1 MNWVF
6 KDYSCKFMLV
16 FFDNILIYSSDWNER
31 LLHLQI
37 VFNSLKTNQLQVKVE
52 KGKFEREVQY

>member
-37 VFNSLKTNQLQVKVE
+37 VFNSLKTNQLQVKLE
-52 KGKFEREVQY
+52 KG